1 MTVNVTKNAD
11 GTIICWGKEEMII
24 PQNGQE
30 PGVRQVNVGPFP
42 EFAEEP
48 SVVVSIH
55 TSNDKGGSRPFSISG
70 IDPAAR
76 NFTLFKITAEDCQ
89 GRKDSLST
97 WFCNF
102 IVIGKPL

>member
-11 GTIICWGKEEMII
+11 GTITCWGKETMII
-24 PQNGQE
+24 PSG
-30 PGVRQVNVGPFP
+30 GAVARQINITPLP

-48 SVVVSIH
+48 TVIVSIH
-55 TSNDKGGSRPFSISG
+55 TNNDQGGSRPFTVTG
-70 IDPAAR
+70 IDSGAP

-89 GRKDSLST
+89 GRNDSLST